1 MTHTCDTGTPH
12 WCHQCTPKL
21 EFKTPQLDCNRL
33 GLMDTVLNAKLICS
47 SVHTTTSQ
55 DTMNS
60 IFFSDV
66 SPTVKR
72 Q

>member
-12 WCHQCTPKL
+12 WCHQCTPES

-33 GLMDTVLNAKLICS
+33 GLLDTVLNTKLICS
-47 SVHTTTSQ
+47 SVHTIAQ

-66 SPTVKR
+66 SPTLKR